1 MDSKPKILLYGAYDR
16 YNYGDNLMPIL
27 FHDFMEN
34 YSKDIFT
41 GFDVEFVS
49 ISDSDLSEYDSEKTK
64 SIIKFLDSD
73 LVSYV
78 VVVGGETMAAH
89 LNGLFLNT
97 FKNELNFKIALY
109 TQKIMR
115 RYFIYISNNLYPSP
129 WEFPYIPNKKDFKG
143 NVKIILNTV
152 GGVPSESNMEVVKEI
167 DYISVRD
174 ERSFK
179 AVSHLP
185 QARLVPDSVLLLSYL
200 YSLETLASRV
210 NMDKLNNFDF
220 NQKYIVVQVSPHVAD
235 CSPKDLA
242 KVLLEIKKS
251 QGVEPILLPIGY
263 ASLHDDYIYLKKV
276 QEYSGNELQLFYKLT
291 VWEIAF
297 FIAKSHGY
305 YGTSLHGAIT
315 AMSYAVPHY
324 CISKKVEKFTEFTK
338 TWSLLNY
345 HKAINPLEILHYV
358 NQNYDREKMDQK
370 IEYAQNKILENYNLI
385 HKLFRETLYNIE
397 LDNR

>member
-143 NVKIILNTV
+143 NVKIILNT
-152 GGVPSESNMEVVKEI
+152 ES
-167 DYISVRD
+167 
-174 ERSFK
+174 
-179 AVSHLP
+179 
-185 QARLVPDSVLLLSYL
+185 
-200 YSLETLASRV
+200 
-210 NMDKLNNFDF
+210 
-220 NQKYIVVQVSPHVAD
+220 
-235 CSPKDLA
+235 
-242 KVLLEIKKS
+242 
-251 QGVEPILLPIGY
+251 
-263 ASLHDDYIYLKKV
+263 
-276 QEYSGNELQLFYKLT
+276 
-291 VWEIAF
+291 
-297 FIAKSHGY
+297 
-305 YGTSLHGAIT
+305 GTSRAWGKWLT
-315 AMSYAVPHY
+315 ALNDRS
-324 CISKKVEKFTEFTK
+324 SRTE
-338 TWSLLNY
+338 
-345 HKAINPLEILHYV
+345 I
-358 NQNYDREKMDQK
+358 
-370 IEYAQNKILENYNLI
+370 
-385 HKLFRETLYNIE
+385 
-397 LDNR
+397 